1 MPQDIANA
9 ARVQGRFHSQMAQ
22 RQQATAP
29 VQRSFH
35 GLTGR
40 GPLRI
45 RNGYDCVVAG
55 LLLSAA
61 LSQLRMPGSPTTD
74 AGAEPRAA
82 GRLQPSLRNVGNR
95 AVQHVPSASHW
106 PPGAHA
112 LAIPMGMDWMGGLA
126 ELLGTQICAEQA
138 ALELDVA
145 AIADATRTAQS
156 GPGSIVARR
165 EATNRARLDT
175 IAQQFESEGFAVER
189 QPFNLTTHTLFGHPY
204 RTSGQNL
211 QVTLSGR
218 GPVQRTLMVLAHGDV
233 AGAEIGSTGSLDNG
247 VGVGVLLALARHLEH
262 TGLPD
267 GTRVQLLVTDKEE
280 AGLKGAKAYVRD
292 CQAAADCPDVA
303 LNLNILGYGNGI
315 SVSGSAD
322 HAWFGDGDSPFA
334 NGTATVTPA
343 EAQLERLLREAA
355 ADVGMHV
362 HATPGWTL
370 QSDHVAFQRVG
381 LAALGL
387 SGMDAAD
394 VASERAMQ
402 VARARYLQAEARVT
416 PSRYDAYL
424 AGTLNQTASA
434 AMERDIQSADT
445 AAREYQAL
453 PPSQRQRRI
462 HTAADQPEHVDIRQA
477 LTALDVVRRTVDA
490 WLALPAA
497 RAGA

>member
-9 ARVQGRFHSQMAQ
+9 ARVQGRFHARMAQ
-22 RQQATAP
+22 RQLATASS
-29 VQRSFH
+29 QRPFH

-40 GPLRI
+40 GPLHI

-61 LSQLRMPGSPTTD
+61 LSQLRMPGSTTTD
-74 AGAEPRAA
+74 SDAARAA
-82 GRLQPSLRNVGNR
+82 GRSQPSLHNVGNR
-95 AVQHVPSASHW
+95 AVHHVPSASHW

-126 ELLGTQICAEQA
+126 ELLGTQISAEQA

-145 AIADATRTAQS
+145 AIADATRTVQA
-156 GPGSIVARR
+156 GPGSIVAKR

-175 IAQQFESEGFAVER
+175 IAHQFESEGFAVES
-189 QPFNLTTHTLFGHPY
+189 QPFNLTTHTLFSHPY

-218 GPVQRTLMVLAHGDV
+218 GSVQRTLMVLAHGDV

-247 VGVGVLLALARHLEH
+247 LGVGVLLALARHLEH

-267 GTRVQLLVTDKEE
+267 GARVQLLVTDKEE

-303 LNLNILGYGNGI
+303 LNLNILGYGDGI

-322 HAWFGDGDSPFA
+322 HAWFGDGDSLLA
-334 NGTATVTPA
+334 NGTVSVTPA
-343 EAQLERLLREAA
+343 EAQLEQLLRAA
-355 ADVGMHV
+355 AANAGMQV

-370 QSDHVAFQRVG
+370 QSDHVAFQRAG
-381 LAALGL
+381 LPALGL

-394 VASERAMQ
+394 VAPERALQ
-402 VARARYLQAEARVT
+402 VARARYLQAESRLS

-424 AGTLNQTASA
+424 AGTLNQTESV
-434 AMERDIQSADT
+434 AMERDIQASDT
-445 AAREYQAL
+445 AAMEYQAL
-453 PPSQRQRRI
+453 PQSQRQRRI
-462 HTAADQPEHVDIRQA
+462 HSAADQPEHVDIRQA
-477 LTALDVVRRTVDA
+477 LATLDVVRRTVDA
-490 WLALPAA
+490 WLALPSA
-497 RAGA
+497 RVGT

>member
-9 ARVQGRFHSQMAQ
+9 ARIQGRFHTRMAQ
-22 RQQATAP
+22 RQLATPPAQRQ
-29 VQRSFH
+29 VQ

-40 GPLRI
+40 GPLHI
-45 RNGYDCVVAG
+45 RNRYDCVVAG

-61 LSQLRMPGSPTTD
+61 LTQLRLPHAPTAGSRAQPQ
-74 AGAEPRAA
+74 AA
-82 GRLQPSLRNVGNR
+82 GGLQPSLQNVGNR
-95 AVQHVPSASHW
+95 GVAW

-112 LAIPMGMDWMGGLA
+112 LSIPMGMDWMGGLA
-126 ELLGTQICAEQA
+126 ELLGTQISAEQA
-138 ALELDVA
+138 ALELDIA
-145 AIADATRTAQS
+145 AIADATRAAQAL
-156 GPGSIVARR
+156 PGSIVAKR

-175 IAQQFESEGFAVER
+175 IAQQFEREGFAVER
-189 QPFNLTTHTLFGHPY
+189 QPFNLTTHTLFSHPY

-211 QVTLSGR
+211 RVTFSG
-218 GPVQRTLMVLAHGDV
+218 GEPVQRTLMVLAHGDV

-292 CQAAADCPDVA
+292 CLAATDCPDVA
-303 LNLNILGYGNGI
+303 LNLIILGYGDGI

-343 EAQLERLLREAA
+343 EAQLERLLRTAA
-355 ADVGMHV
+355 AEARMPV
-362 HATPGWTL
+362 HATAGWTL
-370 QSDHVAFQRVG
+370 QSDHVAFQRTN
-381 LAALGL
+381 LAALGV
-387 SGMDAAD
+387 SGMSEAD
-394 VASERAMQ
+394 IAPERALQ
-402 VARARYLQAEARVT
+402 QARARYLQAEARLS
-416 PSRYDAYL
+416 PRRYDAYL
-424 AGTLNQTASA
+424 AGTLNQTESV
-434 AMERDIQSADT
+434 AMERDIQASDR

-453 PPSQRQRRI
+453 PQSQRQRRI

-477 LTALDVVRRTVDA
+477 LAVFDVVRRTVDA

-497 RAGA
+497 RTEA